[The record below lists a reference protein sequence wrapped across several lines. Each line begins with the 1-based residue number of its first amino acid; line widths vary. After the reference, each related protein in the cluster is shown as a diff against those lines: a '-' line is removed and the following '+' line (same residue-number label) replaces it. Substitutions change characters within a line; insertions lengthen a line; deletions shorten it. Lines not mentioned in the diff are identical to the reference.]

1 MIVMALR
8 QNNGSMW
15 RYLLFIS
22 ALVLGASPPLRAQEP
37 PAAEGAELAGPAPVI
52 LDGRTVLTVLA
63 PYRGNSPQQRAA
75 GIAERLERVAKDHSI
90 NLDAIHSLR
99 IEHAGGAAYLIE
111 ARQLV
116 LMGITEE
123 DARAAGRP
131 IDQMAEENL
140 RSIREAVKRYR
151 ELRAWQLYVLRGFY
165 TAGATIMFILL
176 FLAVRWAHRRSRV
189 RLLQASRTGLTATRL
204 RSVEVV
210 SGIAVGSV
218 LITAISLARW
228 VLLLIILDIYVTL
241 VLSFFPET
249 AGISSRITAWVL
261 APLKQMGSGFVD
273 YLDELFFLIVLCLVA
288 YYAVRISNL
297 FFKAIEDK
305 RIVYEGFYSDWAQPT
320 STLIRMLIIVL
331 FVVAAYPYLPGS
343 KSPAF
348 QGISIFLGVLFSIGG
363 SSAVANMI
371 AGVILTYMR
380 PFVIG
385 DRVRIGEH
393 LGDVVQKNF
402 LVTRIRTIRNVVI
415 TLANVSVMNS
425 EIVNY
430 SQSIGER
437 PVALNTSV
445 TIGYGAPWRTVHQLL
460 IDAALSTKHILREPA
475 PFVLQN
481 ALNDF
486 YVTYEINAYTDQPNL
501 MEYIYAELHQNIQD
515 KFNEGGVEIMSPH
528 YTQLRDGNETTIP
541 SNYLPKDYHPGGLR
555 VESINS
561 PRE

>member
-1 MIVMALR
+1 
-8 QNNGSMW
+8 MW
-15 RYLLFIS
+15 RRLLFVS
-22 ALVLGASPPLRAQEP
+22 TVFLGVSPALQAQEA
-37 PAAEGAELAGPAPVI
+37 PAAEGAMLAGPAPVI
-52 LDGRTVLTVLA
+52 FDGRMILTIRV
-63 PYRGNSPQQRAA
+63 PYGDSSPQQRAA
-75 GIAERLERVAKDHSI
+75 GIAERLTQVAKDRS
-90 NLDAIHSLR
+90 LTPDAIR
-99 IEHAGGAAYLIE
+99 AAPVTHAGGKALLIV

-116 LMGITEE
+116 LMGVTEE
-123 DARAAGRP
+123 DARAAGRSL
-131 IDQMAEENL
+131 DAVAGENVAAI
-140 RSIREAVKRYR
+140 SEAVQRYR
-151 ELRAWQLYVLRGFY
+151 DLRAWRLYVLRGFY
-165 TAGATIMFILL
+165 TAGATIVFILL
-176 FLAVRWAHRRSRV
+176 FLVLRSGHRRTRA

-204 RSVEVV
+204 RSVEAV

-218 LITAISLARW
+218 LNTAISLARW
-228 VLLLIILDIYVTL
+228 VLLLVILDVYITL

-249 AGISSRITAWVL
+249 AGVSSRITAWVL
-261 APLKQMGSGFVD
+261 APLKQIGSGFVD
-273 YLDELFFLIVLCLVA
+273 YLDELFFLIVLCIVVH
-288 YYAVRISNL
+288 YAIKIANA
-297 FFKAIEDK
+297 FFKAIEQK
-305 RIVYEGFYSDWAQPT
+305 RIVYEGFYPDWAQPT
-320 STLIRMLIIVL
+320 ATLVRMLIIVL
-331 FVVAAYPYLPGS
+331 FVVAAYPYLPGA

-363 SSAVANMI
+363 SSAVANMV

-393 LGDVVQKNF
+393 VGDVVQKNF

-415 TLANVSVMNS
+415 TLANTSVMNS

-430 SQSIGER
+430 SHSLGDR
-437 PVALNTSV
+437 PPALNTSV

-460 IDAALSTKHILREPA
+460 MDAALSTRHILRDPA

-486 YVTYEINAYTDQPNL
+486 YVTYEINAYTDQPNR

-541 SNYLPKDYHPGGLR
+541 ANYLPKDYRPGGLR
-555 VESINS
+555 IESTNN